1 MTIIHKYVCLTGML
15 CAFLSFYGCSQS
27 DEQCAVNSQMWL
39 KKSAADKVMYI
50 VDQERLDK
58 YKSIVDSLD
67 IIPVLS
73 VTCTDPDFDVYHSL
87 YHHGIAFETEQMA
100 YRIYFDKKHT
110 IDVYAKRTPRLELE
124 QSLWYPNDE
133 QLAQHFG
140 DDVLRVSG
148 AIGVGA
154 VKPWNGSKMVHIEQ
168 WQSRTERIIERTA
181 KRVVQEIEVEGWQTE
196 NKIVDMR
203 VRYTMY
209 AGHRDAEVEVFLS
222 EPLDSLVTGV
232 QRLPLKSLPETT
244 DTTDI
249 RCSRELIQSDL
260 LGSWGMDWPVED
272 TVKYHKEIVGLG
284 VYVPQQYVQ
293 DNVEDKRNIMLR
305 FKPLTYMK
313 FYITVVAQK
322 EDNPPARNQREF
334 FDYLEKWKC
343 QLDN

>member
-1 MTIIHKYVCLTGML
+1 MTTTHKYLCLTGML

-27 DEQCAVNSQMWL
+27 NEQCEVNAQMWL
-39 KKSAADKVMYI
+39 KKSAVDKVMYI

-58 YKSIVDSLD
+58 YQSIADSLD

-154 VKPWNGSKMVHIEQ
+154 VKPWNGSKMEHIEQ

-244 DTTDI
+244 DTADI
-249 RCSRELIQSDL
+249 RCSRELIQADL

-272 TVKYHKEIVGLG
+272 TLKYHKEIVGLG